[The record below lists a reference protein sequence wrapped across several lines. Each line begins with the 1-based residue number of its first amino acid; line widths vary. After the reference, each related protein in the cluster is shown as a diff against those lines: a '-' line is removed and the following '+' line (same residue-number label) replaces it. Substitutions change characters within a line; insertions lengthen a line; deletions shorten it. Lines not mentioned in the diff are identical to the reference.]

1 MLAVKTALQAAA
13 AANHLQGTLF
23 LANKLRGLSVR
34 IATSLR
40 EPRTRGLDHPA
51 LARHR
56 GLKELRG
63 PPLSSAAPQRPA
75 SHPRAPWRWGTPPSP
90 GHSTPCS
97 SGGAGRQVCAWRQT
111 HAGLEED
118 AALRWVGRGGDVA
131 PHSPAVCSALFQPD
145 P

>member
-1 MLAVKTALQAAA
+1 MLAVKTALQATA

-34 IATSLR
+34 IATSLW

-51 LARHR
+51 LAGHR

-63 PPLSSAAPQRPA
+63 PPLALLLPSAP
-75 SHPRAPWRWGTPPSP
+75 HPRAPRRWGTPPSP

-97 SGGAGRQVCAWRQT
+97 PGGAGRQVCAWRQT

-118 AALRWVGRGGDVA
+118 AALRWVGRGGDAA
-131 PHSPAVCSALFQPD
+131 PHSPAVCSALFQRD

>member
-1 MLAVKTALQAAA
+1 MLAVKTALQATA

-51 LARHR
+51 LAGHR
-56 GLKELRG
+56 GLKELWG

-75 SHPRAPWRWGTPPSP
+75 SQGPAALGDAPVARTQHPVQLWWGRATGVCLEADARWPR
-90 GHSTPCS
+90 
-97 SGGAGRQVCAWRQT
+97 GGCGFALGRQGW
-111 HAGLEED
+111 
-118 AALRWVGRGGDVA
+118 
-131 PHSPAVCSALFQPD
+131 
-145 P
+145 